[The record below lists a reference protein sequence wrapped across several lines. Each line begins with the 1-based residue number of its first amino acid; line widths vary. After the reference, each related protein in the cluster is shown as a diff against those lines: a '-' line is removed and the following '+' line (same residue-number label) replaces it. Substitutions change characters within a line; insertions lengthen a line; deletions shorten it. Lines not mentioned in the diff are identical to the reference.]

1 MRSCGIGFALFNAAE
16 YGEWVAVLV
25 YAYNH
30 GGAESSG
37 LVASAQ
43 LAPCVVLAPLLATFA
58 DRYQVG
64 WVLAAGYVAQGIGMG
79 LTAIA
84 LVAGASPTVVY
95 ALAILAAPAFN
106 ITRPTVNV
114 ALPEAVHTPD
124 ELTAG
129 NAVMGWIEN
138 AGIMVGPLAAAG
150 LIAAGGTGIAI
161 GVFAIAALLAAWVS
175 LPLTRSLPPAEQQE
189 SGSPLADAL
198 DGLRALR
205 GERATAMIAGVL
217 TSQALLIGAMDV
229 LFVVLAFD
237 VLALGQSGSGILTA
251 LFGAGGLIAVFV
263 TLGLVGRRRL
273 APSILCAV
281 GLTGASIAAIA
292 VWPSIWVAI
301 PLIIAS
307 NIGRS
312 VFDVSAR
319 TLLQRTGSPAVLG
332 RIFGLVEGVDMLG
345 LALGSLLVPLLV
357 GLGGTTAAI
366 VGVAAIMPLATLA
379 FLPAILRADASA
391 TVPIVQIGLLRAT
404 DLFRPLPPPELEG
417 VARAMEL
424 SQISA
429 GEVVIREGEPGH
441 HFYLIADG
449 RVSVTTESGFST
461 ELGRGEGFG
470 EIALLHDTPRTA
482 TVSAATNVSLYSLGR
497 EEFLNAV
504 TGMADVNSAARAMA
518 ADRLE
523 EQASA

>member
-1 MRSCGIGFALFNAAE
+1 
-16 YGEWVAVLV
+16 
-25 YAYNH
+25 
-30 GGAESSG
+30 
-37 LVASAQ
+37 
-43 LAPCVVLAPLLATFA
+43 
-58 DRYQVG
+58 
-64 WVLAAGYVAQGIGMG
+64 
-79 LTAIA
+79 
-84 LVAGASPTVVY
+84 
-95 ALAILAAPAFN
+95 
-106 ITRPTVNV
+106 
-114 ALPEAVHTPD
+114 
-124 ELTAG
+124 
-129 NAVMGWIEN
+129 
-138 AGIMVGPLAAAG
+138 
-150 LIAAGGTGIAI
+150 
-161 GVFAIAALLAAWVS
+161 
-175 LPLTRSLPPAEQQE
+175 
-189 SGSPLADAL
+189 
-198 DGLRALR
+198 
-205 GERATAMIAGVL
+205 MIAGVL

-251 LFGAGGLIAVFV
+251 LFGVGGLIAVFV

-273 APSILCAV
+273 APSILSAV
-281 GLTGASIAAIA
+281 GVTGVSIAAIA
-292 VWPSIWVAI
+292 VWPSIWAAV
-301 PLIIAS
+301 PLIIVS

-357 GLGGTTAAI
+357 ALGGTTAAI
-366 VGVAAIMPLATLA
+366 VGVAAIMPLVTLA

-424 SQISA
+424 SQMRA

-441 HFYLIADG
+441 DFYLIADG
-449 RVSVTTESGFST
+449 RVSVTTESGFAT

-482 TVSAATNVSLYSLGR
+482 TVSAATDVSLYSLGR